1 MLFDRYAKLKKL
13 IPDGTVHA
21 GLKQVMPLLHGKL
34 EKCDPPDVIVE
45 PASIE
50 ELCRAISF
58 AEEKKQKIAISNGLA
73 PASVRKLGEQMLILT
88 SRFSGPSGY
97 SESCSSIRVDGGM
110 TLEALAVDLAAVG
123 QRWMPLHPV
132 PENESIGS
140 LIASGW
146 EGFRNWRDGG
156 TMANVRAIEWIGYD
170 GRVYLSG
177 SSLSSA
183 DTPDISGP
191 LFGSRGRFGIITAL
205 ELVTKPLPEAR
216 SLRTFELPDAAQA
229 IELLHYL
236 RGISPEPE
244 AVVYFNELA
253 TSILRSAN
261 DGTVSDKARV
271 LVAADWD
278 VDCTIDPI
286 WEGRADIETDPK
298 EVNLTWQDFFRMPRA
313 AARLSPHRTTARLRL
328 PASAVADME
337 ERARDL
343 SKDYN
348 LGIAIW
354 GTPERGHMHIWI
366 LQPDGEVRTNRQ
378 AGDLLLKLAE
388 DAARLGGCL
397 IDAVPSSLVLG
408 KETPADEVSELI
420 LQRLVKQCDPMAMYC
435 PLRSD

>member
-13 IPDGTVHA
+13 IPDGAVHA
-21 GLKQVMPLLHGKL
+21 GFKQVMPLLQGKL

-45 PASIE
+45 PANLE

-58 AEEKKQKIAISNGLA
+58 ADERKLKIAISNGLA
-73 PASVRKLGEQMLILT
+73 PALVKKLGEQMLVLT
-88 SRFSGPSGY
+88 SRFSGPSSY

-110 TLEALAVDLAAVG
+110 TVEALAVDLAAYS

-132 PENESIGS
+132 PANESIGS

-146 EGFRNWRDGG
+146 EGYRNWRDGG
-156 TMANVRAIEWIGYD
+156 TMSNVRAIEWIGFD

-177 SSLSSA
+177 PSLAAA
-183 DTPDISGP
+183 DAPDMSGP
-191 LFGSRGRFGIITAL
+191 LFGSGGRFGVITAI
-205 ELVTKPLPEAR
+205 ELAVKPLPEAR
-216 SLRTFELPDAAQA
+216 TLRIFELTEVAHAL
-229 IELLHYL
+229 ELLHYL

-261 DGTVSDKARV
+261 DDTISENARV

-278 VDCTIDPI
+278 VDCTIDPV
-286 WEGRADIETDPK
+286 WEGRANMETDPK
-298 EVNLTWQDFFRMPRA
+298 EVNLIWQDLFRMPRA

-328 PASAVADME
+328 PASATEDLE
-337 ERARDL
+337 DRARDL
-343 SKDYN
+343 SRDHN

-366 LQPDGEVRTNRQ
+366 LQPDGEARTNRQ

-397 IDAVPSSLVLG
+397 IDAEPLSLLRG
-408 KETPADEVSELI
+408 RETPVDEVSELI
-420 LQRLVKQCDPMAMYC
+420 LQRLEKQCDPMAMYR